1 MNRKPDPFADPD
13 GHEEWVINEAVERM
27 SRAADRQQSAAD
39 RYALAYRDT
48 DREIFS
54 EVMGTADPYEENLD
68 YNEMAAVE
76 DWNGQPMTDEQLLA
90 RAMDPD
96 ENVLV
101 ENSTEYVRERDVDRQ
116 NEDLRRQLAQR
127 DQAINNLNAAYNP
140 QYQQQRADARNQ
152 FLEANGLMTYD
163 DARAD
168 AFANQIQTA
177 QQELNYHRNSRVK
190 DSIESQRAEYGDEA
204 VDQAIA
210 DYMRLQGTAIGQ
222 SINDHTYASPNPGK
236 TFLSFMHDSDVVES
250 MMGDQHPHM
259 RTGRAPAR
267 PPRQSRPSRAPRMQ
281 SDDGDYNSGYGQ
293 SDVEESIF
301 GSAWE

>member
-1 MNRKPDPFADPD
+1 MNKPDAFADPD
-13 GHEEWVINEAVERM
+13 GHDEWLIQQATGRM
-27 SRAADRQQSAAD
+27 DRDADRQQSAAD
-39 RYALAYRDT
+39 RYALADRDT

-54 EVMGTADPYEENLD
+54 EVMGTDDPYQANLD
-68 YNEMAAVE
+68 YDQMAAVE
-76 DWNGQPMTDEQLLA
+76 DWNGAPLTDEQLLA

-96 ENVLV
+96 ENVMV
-101 ENSTEYVRERDVDRQ
+101 QNSTEFVRERDVDADNQRLRAE
-116 NEDLRRQLAQR
+116 NEALRRAQPQNVMTPEQR
-127 DQAINNLNAAYNP
+127 DI
-140 QYQQQRADARNQ
+140 ARSEYLDQ
-152 FLEANGLMTYD
+152 HGLMSYD
-163 DARAD
+163 QARTD
-168 AFANQIQTA
+168 AFVGQMQTA

-190 DSIESQRAEYGDEA
+190 DNIEAQRAEYGDQA

-267 PPRQSRPSRAPRMQ
+267 PSRQSRPSRAPRMQ
-281 SDDGDYNSGYGQ
+281 ADDGDYNSGYGQ